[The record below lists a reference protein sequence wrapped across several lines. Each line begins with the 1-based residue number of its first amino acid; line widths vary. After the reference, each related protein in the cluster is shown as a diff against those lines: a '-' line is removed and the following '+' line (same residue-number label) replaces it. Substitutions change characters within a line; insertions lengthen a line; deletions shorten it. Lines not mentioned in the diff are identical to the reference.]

1 MGGNIYIPPLPDLS
15 RFYPDISRYFLSGGH
30 SGIIRIYK
38 IGQGSVGGNIY
49 IPPLPD
55 LSRYFQNFSQG
66 GGKSGLIW
74 IMKIGHSSAGG
85 IYMR

>member
-1 MGGNIYIPPLPDLS
+1 MFSLGGGGN
-15 RFYPDISRYFLSGGH
+15 

-66 GGKSGLIW
+66 GGIW
-74 IMKIGHSSAGG
+74 INLDYENRSQLSRGN
-85 IYMR
+85 IYALTNEIAPRMHGEI